1 VRATK
6 KFIDFIDECKPAPP
20 DSRPKWQRLNWE
32 AMRDHAQKVYRHRSK
47 ALHSGKPF
55 PLPMLERPRA
65 DELGV
70 LEEVPGGLTSGGMG
84 AIWDAA
90 ETPMLLAT
98 FEYIARGALL
108 QWWDEM
114 AERVGAKSW

>member
-1 VRATK
+1 
-6 KFIDFIDECKPAPP
+6 
-20 DSRPKWQRLNWE
+20 
-32 AMRDHAQKVYRHRSK
+32 
-47 ALHSGKPF
+47 
-55 PLPMLERPRA
+55 
-65 DELGV
+65 
-70 LEEVPGGLTSGGMG
+70 MG